1 MDPGAV
7 ELDGVLIELAVGI
20 VRPQAVLFGF
30 GVAESTAQ
38 EPDAVFIAFSQ
49 AVVAHHDTM
58 GFLLEAVAEAIL
70 LASTRTQPPSC
81 VP

>member
-30 GVAESTAQ
+30 GVAESTLK
-38 EPDAVFIAFSQ
+38 
-49 AVVAHHDTM
+49 VV
-58 GFLLEAVAEAIL
+58 
-70 LASTRTQPPSC
+70 
-81 VP
+81 